1 MSLLFW
7 KGKCVKMKLVNIL
20 KENKKFEEGLIEDIK
35 KYKRENYGIVDNL
48 LAKSDSILEK
58 IYEIYD
64 SGRIGSAAVI
74 LATVMGNIA
83 AIYGGIIGLSKLYEH
98 YNLFL
103 HNKNELVFPLSIS
116 LLFSSSF
123 IFAKYYNNYKNK
135 VKRLRKEIGEKLIA
149 REKWMNKELEN
160 YGSKVTLSPTPLPSQ
175 RTELDIPLFHFDKNI
190 IPIKKLTKRGGLEK
204 SLFQFNPS
212 LEIQE
217 VYGGEWRLDDIGLVI
232 NVEGYSIGKRK
243 KHLISIY
250 NKKEII
256 STRGVS
262 GSGGCMVSHI
272 ANEITLDLGIEK
284 LKEKYLSFYKLLKQ
298 GPIIEVDKNNYEE
311 AAELIEKMRKI
322 K

>member
-1 MSLLFW
+1 
-7 KGKCVKMKLVNIL
+7 MKLVNIL
-20 KENKKFEEGLIEDIK
+20 KENKKFEEELIEDIK
-35 KYKRENYGIVDNL
+35 KYKIKNYRIVDNL

-58 IYEIYD
+58 TYD
-64 SGRIGSAAVI
+64 YGSIGSAAII
-74 LATVMGNIA
+74 LAAVFGGSA
-83 AIYGGIIGLSKLYEH
+83 AIFGGIIGLSKLYKD
-98 YNLFL
+98 YNLFFNN
-103 HNKNELVFPLSIS
+103 NKLVFPLGIS
-116 LLFSSSF
+116 LLFSSPF
-123 IFAKYYNNYKNK
+123 ILAKYYNNYQNK
-135 VKRLRKEIGEKLIA
+135 VKKLRKEIGEKLIV

-232 NVEGYSIGKRK
+232 NVEGYSIEKRK

-250 NKKEII
+250 DKKEII

-272 ANEITLDLGIEK
+272 ANKIASDLGIEE

-322 K
+322 